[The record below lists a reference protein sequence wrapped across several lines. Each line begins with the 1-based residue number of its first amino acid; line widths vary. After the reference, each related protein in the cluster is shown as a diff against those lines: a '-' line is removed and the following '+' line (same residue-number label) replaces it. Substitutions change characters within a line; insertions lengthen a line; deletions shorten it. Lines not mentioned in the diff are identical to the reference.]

1 MTPTLKDSYSVVIIG
16 AGAAGIFAANQ
27 ILEKMPYVNLLV
39 IEQSLKALSKVK
51 ISGGGRCN
59 VTHQCFTPKDLVKN
73 YPRGSKELLGP
84 FYNFQPQNTINWFK
98 SKNVSLKAEAD
109 GRMFPTTD
117 SSQTIID
124 ALMEVISEERI
135 LYKAKVE
142 SISKKGNDLFHI
154 KLNKDRELS
163 CQKLM
168 IATGSSA
175 QVHRIVE
182 SLGHS
187 ITDIAPSLFTFNIPS
202 SPLLKLSGLSV
213 KDVEVSIPKLKL
225 KQRGPLLLT
234 HWGFSGPAILK
245 LSAWGARS
253 LQKLSYNFS
262 CKIDWLPETDEQV
275 LRDEI
280 RNRSQQ
286 KSKKTIINASIDQK
300 IPKNLWKSFITQ
312 SSIKEDATWYQL
324 PIKSQEKLLQ
334 LLKHNL
340 YAVEGKSTFKQE
352 FVTCGGVKL
361 SEVNF
366 KTMESK
372 VQEGLFFGGEL
383 LDIDGI
389 TGGFNFQAAWT
400 TAFLAA
406 QAIIDSL
413 E

>member
-1 MTPTLKDSYSVVIIG
+1 MVLKDRYSVIIIG

-27 ILEKMPYVNLLV
+27 ILEKAPHIDVLV
-39 IEQSLKALSKVK
+39 IEQSAKALSKVK

-84 FYNFQPQNTINWFK
+84 FYNFQPENTIEWFK
-98 SKNVSLKAEAD
+98 SKGVSLKAEAD
-109 GRMFPTTD
+109 GRMFPITD

-124 ALMEVISEERI
+124 ALMKPMTEERV

-142 SISKKGNDLFHI
+142 RISKEKDAPFHI
-154 KLNKDRELS
+154 ELSKDRKVN

-168 IATGSSA
+168 LATGSSA

-202 SPLLKLSGLSV
+202 SSVLELSGLSV
-213 KDVEVSIPKLKL
+213 KDAEVSIPKLKL
-225 KQRGPLLLT
+225 KQRGPLLIT
-234 HWGFSGPAILK
+234 HWGFSGPSILK
-245 LSAWGARS
+245 LSAWGARA

-262 CKIDWLPETDEQV
+262 CKVDWLPDINEQH

-280 RNRSQQ
+280 RNRSQVR
-286 KSKKTIINASIDQK
+286 SKKAIINAVIDPK
-300 IPKNLWKSFITQ
+300 IPKNLWKSFVTQ
-312 SSIKEDATWYQL
+312 ASIKEDATWYQL

-334 LLKHNL
+334 LLKHNI
-340 YAVEGKSTFKQE
+340 YTVEGKSTFKQE
-352 FVTCGGVKL
+352 FVTCGGIKL
-361 SEVNF
+361 SEINF

-372 VQEGLFFGGEL
+372 LEKGLFFGGEL

-406 QAIIDSL
+406 QAIVDSL